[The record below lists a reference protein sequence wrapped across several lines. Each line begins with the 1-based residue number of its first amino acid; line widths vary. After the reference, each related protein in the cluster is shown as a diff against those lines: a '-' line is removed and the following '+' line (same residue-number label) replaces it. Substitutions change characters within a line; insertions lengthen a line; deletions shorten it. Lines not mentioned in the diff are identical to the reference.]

1 MTDGLSWWC
10 GLSRAAQADAIAIR
24 FALNRAPER
33 AGNHLGKGLEA
44 QRVSRNRG
52 RVKAYAG
59 RGIGLWPKEAA

>member
-1 MTDGLSWWC
+1 MEGLSWWC
-10 GLSRAAQADAIAIR
+10 DTTREQLAADILIR
-24 FALNRAPER
+24 FVLNRAPAR

-44 QRVSRNRG
+44 QRVSRNLG